1 MDNMDKNGQIGQE
14 STRISKYE
22 HNLETPQPDIDIS
35 VPSIGETTAVSQT
48 FFE

>member
-22 HNLETPQPDIDIS
+22 HNLEIPQPDIDIS
-35 VPSIGETTAVSQT
+35 VPIGEPTAVSQT
-48 FFE
+48 FCE